1 MVSDAKSYNSF
12 YTRKVF
18 VGISYLLVIYICQ
31 RKAIILSTSA
41 TKGCSLFF
49 HNICC
54 MSLLHIFYDNHHF
67 VFRKKELFKQVWM
80 DSVLVNVAVN
90 LWYVKYNNTRIH
102 YHLFCIINLRMKYYF
117 QHKNLHIKLF
127 CVSHQ
132 LEFRVHQTVTMP

>member
-1 MVSDAKSYNSF
+1 MVWKRFLMQTKKSYNRF

-18 VGISYLLVIYICQ
+18 VWVSYLLVIYICQ

-67 VFRKKELFKQVWM
+67 VFRIKKSYSSKVWM
-80 DSVLVNVAVN
+80 DSVLLNAAVN
-90 LWYVKYNNTRIH
+90 LWYTKYTNARIH
-102 YHLFCIINLRMKYYF
+102 YHLCCIINLQMKWYF
-117 QHKNLHIKLF
+117 QQKT
-127 CVSHQ
+127 C
-132 LEFRVHQTVTMP
+132 T